1 MGRPQAFNED
11 EVIDKAL
18 DVFWEKGFLGAS
30 TRDLIEAT
38 GISNGSFFNSFGD
51 KKQLYLKCLD
61 KYNKLYVSSLENL
74 LGSNLPFKEKIRKTL
89 QAASRKSVG
98 KDVYAGC
105 FVYNTLIDKGAD
117 DPNIMD
123 ASREINARM
132 DQAFVTAVELA
143 KKNKELQANVK
154 VTPLAQYL
162 STIAGGLRILVLQNP
177 AESHISNIIQ
187 QTLAFLPL
195 REEAAA

>member
-30 TRDLIEAT
+30 TRDLIDAT

-51 KKQLYLKCLD
+51 KKQLYLKCLQ
-61 KYNKLYVSSLENL
+61 KYNKVYVSSLEHL

-89 QAASRKSVG
+89 QAASRKTVG
-98 KDVYAGC
+98 KDLYSGC
-105 FVYNTLIDKGAD
+105 FLYNTLIDKGVD
-117 DPNIMD
+117 DVNITET
-123 ASREINARM
+123 SREINARM
-132 DQAFVTAVELA
+132 DQAFINAVELA
-143 KKNKELQANVK
+143 KKNKELLPAVK
-154 VTPLAQYL
+154 VTPFAQYL
-162 STIAGGLRILVLQNP
+162 SNVAGGIRILVLHNP
-177 AESHISNIIQ
+177 SEAHINNVIQ

-195 REEAAA
+195 REEE